1 MRRQPPPASWTPA
14 VRRRVDAAIRAI
26 TPFTQAEV
34 RYGAIKAD
42 WGERRITEVMR
53 ALEAC
58 LLIPLDP
65 SIVEEWARL
74 RARAESAGV
83 GGLSDND
90 LWIAAT
96 ASARLLPLV
105 TADQDQARLE
115 PLLGI
120 EVVWLPPDP

>member
-1 MRRQPPPASWTPA
+1 
-14 VRRRVDAAIRAI
+14 VDAAIRAI

-34 RYGAIKAD
+34 RSGAIKAG
-42 WGERRITEVMR
+42 WGERRVTEVMR

-65 SIVEEWARL
+65 STVEEWARL
-74 RARAESAGV
+74 RTKAESAGV

-105 TADQDQARLE
+105 TADRDQARLE
-115 PLLGI
+115 PLLNI